1 MPKAPYWMLEGAWYI
16 YVLIMSPVALYE
28 AFIDDGFAGLMI
40 GFFAMGFCLLIPQ
53 ILKGNGQ

>member
-1 MPKAPYWMLEGAWYI
+1 MLEGAWYI

-53 ILKGNGQ
+53 ILKGNG